1 VFFAVASVFLF
12 YQNTAHSE
20 RLASLKKYE
29 NKISR
34 SSSRRKSKS
43 HQLHDGFTLP
53 DLHALT
59 VSPAVS
65 RSILTVT
72 AYTSPHISSKHRK
85 HHKKKILT
93 ASHIKPEEGAV
104 AVSRDLFNQGWK
116 FGKRI
121 YIRHH
126 GVFTITDLMH
136 SRKVKCIDIYM
147 DKKTHAIE
155 FGKKQLEVLLL
166 DV

>member
-1 VFFAVASVFLF
+1 M
-12 YQNTAHSE
+12 
-20 RLASLKKYE
+20 
-29 NKISR
+29 
-34 SSSRRKSKS
+34 
-43 HQLHDGFTLP
+43 
-53 DLHALT
+53 
-59 VSPAVS
+59 
-65 RSILTVT
+65 LTVT
-72 AYTSPHISSKHRK
+72 AYTSAKRRRHS
-85 HHKKKILT
+85 KKKILT
-93 ASHIKPEEGAV
+93 ASCTKPAEGAV

-126 GVFTITDLMH
+126 GIFTITDLMH

-147 DKKTHAIE
+147 DKRVQAIQ